1 MMTKIFALSWTE
13 PHFGHR
19 RSLVSPRSKSFI
31 FAIKNSVALINLE
44 ETQRYLS
51 QAQKVIAKY
60 RAENKAI
67 LFVGTKRAAR
77 NIVKTSAESIGAAY
91 INERWFGGFLTNFS
105 GILENIR
112 RIDEREEYLASD
124 ESKNLSKAE
133 RLREQNKLNK
143 SLRFLQGVR
152 SLKAAPDLLVLASAS
167 EDAVAIKEANQLNVP
182 IIAIV
187 DTDIDPQKITYPIPA
202 NDDAPAA
209 VELILRS
216 LVSKTEETVKPK
228 TPAVKLEL
236 AEVEA
241 KPVKKTPV
249 KKAAK
254 PKLEKSATV
263 KPKVAVNK
271 VAAKKAVPKA
281 KSAPVK
287 TLNKGK

>member
-1 MMTKIFALSWTE
+1 MMPTIVELAE
-13 PHFGHR
+13 AGAHFGHR

-77 NIVKTSAESIGAAY
+77 NIVKASAESIGAAY

-152 SLKAAPDLLVLASAS
+152 SLKAAPDLIVLASAS

-216 LVSKTEETVKPK
+216 LVSKTEETPKPK
-228 TPAVKLEL
+228 SAVAPSEPDEIETKPAKKTAVKKVL
-236 AEVEA
+236 
-241 KPVKKTPV
+241 
-249 KKAAK
+249 
-254 PKLEKSATV
+254 
-263 KPKVAVNK
+263 KPKVAKTAAVSVK
-271 VAAKKAVPKA
+271 APAKKAVK
-281 KSAPVK
+281 KK
-287 TLNKGK
+287 K